1 MVIALFTVLFAAV
14 LSYVML
20 FYFRSS
26 WLRCYAKMLLGIL
39 NVRLSLVCT
48 KSLFAASYILILW
61 RITVRSFCK
70 GFISTVRHTRRT
82 NPVWRLRVS
91 WCVSQYKC
99 FNAFYQIRPLKAR
112 KPVDGPLWR
121 KGNVISSGCDW
132 QMQPEWGIL
141 GLIDRLGTTVM
152 LRFIKS
158 LIYILNIDIDWC
170 PFLKMVVV
178 SFAFI

>member
-70 GFISTVRHTRRT
+70 GFISTVRHIRRMNSGGWGWAGVCHST
-82 NPVWRLRVS
+82 NVLMLFIRSGHLRPGSQSMVHSDEKVMSLAQAVIGRCSQSEVS
-91 WCVSQYKC
+91 WDWST
-99 FNAFYQIRPLKAR
+99 ASAL
-112 KPVDGPLWR
+112 LWCWD
-121 KGNVISSGCDW
+121 S
-132 QMQPEWGIL
+132 
-141 GLIDRLGTTVM
+141 
-152 LRFIKS
+152 
-158 LIYILNIDIDWC
+158 
-170 PFLKMVVV
+170 
-178 SFAFI
+178 